1 MMVIDFTAE
10 AAPVIY
16 VMIAILVVSAVGVA
30 IEPTARALRTWV
42 RALQPRFH
50 IRRPALGHSR

>member
-16 VMIAILVVSAVGVA
+16 AMIAIVVVSAAGVA
-30 IEPTARALRTWV
+30 VEPTARALRTWM
-42 RALQPRFH
+42 RAFQPRFH